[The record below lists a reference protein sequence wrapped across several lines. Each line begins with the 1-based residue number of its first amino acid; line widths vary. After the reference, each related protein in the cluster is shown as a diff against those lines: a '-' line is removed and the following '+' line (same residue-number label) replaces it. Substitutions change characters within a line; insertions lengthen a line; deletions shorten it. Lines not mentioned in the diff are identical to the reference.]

1 MLRRLDRPFVRGQQ
15 IHMSGVDI
23 TIEEVLP
30 DGRPAQALAR
40 FDRSLD
46 DPSLHWFAWH
56 KTGFQ
61 PWTPPPVGGRVVLPA
76 QSFLDAVFG
85 K

>member
-1 MLRRLDRPFVRGQQ
+1 MGEVYRARDPRLAREVA
-15 IHMSGVDI
+15 IK
-23 TIEEVLP
+23 VLP
-30 DGRPAQALAR
+30 EQFSKDPQALAR